1 MGRVDVRAIRQKQI
15 LEATKRLIVE
25 KGWAEISILDI
36 CQEAGI
42 SSGVVTYHFRN
53 KDEILFTFLEE
64 FLAQIE
70 AHSYRAVPGAY
81 SLQEDVGT
89 FLAILPSLQEA
100 EPHFPSILIQLVAAS
115 LQRPE
120 IADRLHRLFRSIRQ
134 HKIEEWKAAGVVN
147 EQGDEGLV
155 LVSMLHSVILGV
167 ALAGPF
173 LGIDLPLERLMLETR
188 RILQTCFLSLNPS
201 PQATSS

>member
-1 MGRVDVRAIRQKQI
+1 MGRVDVRAIRRKQI
-15 LEATKRLIVE
+15 LEATKRLVVE
-25 KGWAEISILDI
+25 KGWPEISILDI

-42 SSGVVTYHFRN
+42 SSGVLTYHFRN
-53 KDEILFTFLEE
+53 KDEIMLTLLEE

-81 SLQEDVGT
+81 TLQEDIST

-100 EPHFPSILIQLVAAS
+100 EPHFSSLLIQLVAAS
-115 LQRPE
+115 LHRPE
-120 IADRLHRLFRSIRQ
+120 IADRLHGLFGSIRQ
-134 HKIEEWKAAGVVN
+134 KKIEEWKAAGVVN
-147 EQGDEGLV
+147 EQGDDGLV

-173 LGIDLPLERLMLETR
+173 MGIDLPRERLMQETK
-188 RILQTCFLSLNPS
+188 RILLACFPSSNPS
-201 PQATSS
+201 SQATSS